1 MSMLNKEKSK
11 PDLEQIN
18 RRKALKKAGF
28 YALSAASLMVIMNTQ
43 AKAQSSP
50 APPPSGFG
58 FD

>member
-1 MSMLNKEKSK
+1 MSSQIKEKSK
-11 PDLEQIN
+11 PDLDQIN

-28 YALSAASLMVIMNTQ
+28 YALSAASLMVLMNTQ

-50 APPPSGFG
+50 APPPSGGG